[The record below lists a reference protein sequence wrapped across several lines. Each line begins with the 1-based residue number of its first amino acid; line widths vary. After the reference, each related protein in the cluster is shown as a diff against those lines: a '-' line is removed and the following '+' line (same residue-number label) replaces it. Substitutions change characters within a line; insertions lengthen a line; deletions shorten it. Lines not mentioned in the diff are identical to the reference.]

1 MSLQGSQRRDQR
13 RRLLVSWNR
22 SQTASSDSATLPPRT
37 LADYAPEALPE
48 HQPAIATLLPTG
60 LGSFSLVA
68 ATILT
73 LVGLAIGV
81 GAYEPLQREAGRAVG
96 DRFAPTLAAVR
107 TCVDARSGATL
118 AGWISQILL
127 VGSGVVAMV
136 VRLMRRHRRDDYRG
150 RYRAWG
156 WLAGLFC
163 IASCGSHMPL
173 GSLLGTLVADA
184 TGIPLGPQGYG
195 WWVVLSTTLLGVV
208 SLWAVLPLHERLA
221 TAIWLALGLAAWEA
235 SACCVWIG
243 NGRETL
249 AIAANATWA
258 VGSGLVA
265 VAMLAAARSVIREV
279 RGECRNNRV
288 SPAKSER
295 SEKTSG
301 KLFAFATPPEPSQP
315 ASGWQEEE
323 FAQETDATAG
333 ESDESSVPSYTD
345 STDSEDD
352 RETRYLSKAERKRMK
367 KLARMSRVA

>member
-48 HQPAIATLLPTG
+48 RQPAIATLLPTG

-96 DRFAPTLAAVR
+96 DRFAPTLAAVG

-127 VGSGVVAMV
+127 VGSGVVALV

-173 GSLLGTLVADA
+173 GSLLGTLVADT

-208 SLWAVLPLHERLA
+208 SLWAVLPLHERSA
-221 TAIWLALGLAAWEA
+221 TAIWLALGLAAWGA

-243 NGRETL
+243 NGRETV

-279 RGECRNNRV
+279 RGECRNRV
-288 SPAKSER
+288 SPAKPEQ

-301 KLFAFATPPEPSQP
+301 KLFACATPPQASQP

-323 FAQETDATAG
+323 FAQETDDKAG
-333 ESDESSVPSYTD
+333 ESHESSVPSYTE
-345 STDSEDD
+345 SADSEDD

-367 KLARMSRVA
+367 KLARISRVA